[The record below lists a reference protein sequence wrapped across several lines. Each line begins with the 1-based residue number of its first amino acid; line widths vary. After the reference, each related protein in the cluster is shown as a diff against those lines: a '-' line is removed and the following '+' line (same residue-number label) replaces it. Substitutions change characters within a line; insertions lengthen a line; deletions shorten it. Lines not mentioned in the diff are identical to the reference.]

1 MFLGCR
7 CCAKRGKIAW
17 SAYGGTCLFNYNS
30 VDDIL
35 FSSDTNEVYLCDV
48 IVEYFCRKC
57 PSLAGGYLYSLSASE
72 VKNYVENGGIYIT
85 NCEWTNCDS
94 RIRRCDE
101 DGEVFNQRMQSIG
114 CSLRRGK
121 GTISTNP
128 RYISTGSALFEGS
141 PTFGNATSEITGGVP
156 LLLAQTNTFI
166 NACAPENEI
175 GGVCCAG
182 EKIGKG
188 AVIGFGDSNVTIYG
202 SFRENI
208 LSLPIE
214 DMF

>member
-17 SAYGGTCLFNYNS
+17 NVYGGTCLFNYNS

-48 IVEYFCRKC
+48 IVEYFCDQC
-57 PSLAGGYLYSLSASE
+57 PSVGTGYTYALSASE

-85 NCEWTNCDS
+85 NCEWTNCDTT
-94 RIRRCDE
+94 RRCDE

-114 CSLRRGK
+114 CSLRRGR

-128 RYISTGSALFEGS
+128 QYISTGSALFQGS
-141 PTFGNATSEITGGVP
+141 PTGGNATSEITGGVP
-156 LLLAQTNTFI
+156 LLLAEKGPFCRNLET
-166 NACAPENEI
+166 

-188 AVIGFGDSNVTIYG
+188 AVIGFGDSNVVIYG
-202 SFRENI
+202 SFRDNI

>member
-7 CCAKRGKIAW
+7 CCKKRDKIAW
-17 SAYGGTCLFNYNS
+17 NEYGGTCLFNYNS

-35 FSSDTNEVYLCDV
+35 FNSDTNEVYFCTA
-48 IVEYFCRKC
+48 IVEYFCVQC
-57 PSLAGGYLYSLSASE
+57 PPYRYLLNGSD
-72 VKNYVENGGIYIT
+72 VKNYVENGGIYIA
-85 NCEWTNCDS
+85 NCEWTNCDAL
-94 RIRRCDE
+94 RRCDP
-101 DGEVFNQRMQSIG
+101 DGEDFNQRMQSIG
-114 CSLRRGK
+114 CSLRRGR

-141 PTFGNATSEITGGVP
+141 PAFGNATSEITGGVP
-156 LLLAQTNTFI
+156 LLLAEKGLSCPSNVET
-166 NACAPENEI
+166 

-188 AVIGFGDSNVTIYG
+188 AVIALGDSNVRFYG
-202 SFRENI
+202 LFRENI